1 MTPISISP
9 LVVIGLVL
17 FSCVKSSPVVICPA
31 AFAICECRAPG
42 QGLLSIDC
50 SRKNLSEFPDQLDG
64 FEVSSFIMMS
74 HMWAGIMSGSSYS
87 ENRNYIIAWA
97 NQKFW
102 KNKFRW
108 NETRKLFKIKV
119 YSCKEYSKFDL
130 LHIIT
135 LCSLLF
141 IGGMLFTS
149 NSSSISIEYDDDKP
163 SAELCH

>member
-1 MTPISISP
+1 MTPISMSP

-17 FSCVKSSPVVICPA
+17 FSFVKSSPVVICPA

-64 FEVSSFIMMS
+64 FEVSSFITMS
-74 HMWAGIMSGSSYS
+74 HMWAGIMSGSTYS

-97 NQKFW
+97 NQKFG

-119 YSCKEYSKFDL
+119 YSCKEYNN
-130 LHIIT
+130 IIT
-135 LCSLLF
+135 LCSLQS
-141 IGGMLFTS
+141 IGGVLFTFNLPPIWWS
-149 NSSSISIEYDDDKP
+149 NMMMTNRPRIFVTS
-163 SAELCH
+163 